1 MNPVFAAVD
10 LGATSGRVIAGEVI
24 GTGADARVELTEV
37 GRFSNDPVL
46 VPPTRGA
53 GPATLTWD
61 TPALWRG
68 ILTGL
73 REAVAKFGTLAGI
86 AIDSWAVDY
95 GLVDESG
102 RLLALPVCYRD
113 ARTAAVIPA
122 IFERVSAQQQYARNG
137 LQFQPFTTAFQ
148 LLADPLVQQGTHARA
163 LLLPDLIGAWLTG
176 VERAEVTN
184 ASTTG
189 LFDAAKRTWSQ
200 ELLDAFGLSADLLP
214 ELIQPGT
221 LLGQLRPA
229 IAEQIGASGAIPVWA
244 TGSHDT
250 ASAVVAVPL
259 STPNAAYIS
268 CGTWSLVGLELPE
281 PVLSEDARAANVTN
295 EAGVDGTVRYL
306 KNVMGLWVLSET
318 LRWWQAQGQE
328 ISLQDALAEARSV
341 PFLNAVVDIDS
352 PELLPPGDM
361 PGRIAEL
368 ARAIG
373 QPVPETVGE
382 VVRCIL
388 DSLALAYR
396 RSIRQIGEL
405 AGRPVDA
412 VHVVGGGIL
421 NAELMQLT
429 ADATGCAVIAGP
441 AEGAAL
447 GNILVQARAAGVLAG
462 ALSDLRQIVT
472 NSTQLA
478 HYAPGVHTDPENWS
492 IAERAAYGTS
502 TQQETP

>member
-229 IAEQIGASGAIPVWA
+229 S
-244 TGSHDT
+244 
-250 ASAVVAVPL
+250 
-259 STPNAAYIS
+259 
-268 CGTWSLVGLELPE
+268 
-281 PVLSEDARAANVTN
+281 
-295 EAGVDGTVRYL
+295 
-306 KNVMGLWVLSET
+306 T
-318 LRWWQAQGQE
+318 LR
-328 ISLQDALAEARSV
+328 
-341 PFLNAVVDIDS
+341 
-352 PELLPPGDM
+352 
-361 PGRIAEL
+361 
-368 ARAIG
+368 
-373 QPVPETVGE
+373 
-382 VVRCIL
+382 
-388 DSLALAYR
+388 
-396 RSIRQIGEL
+396 
-405 AGRPVDA
+405 
-412 VHVVGGGIL
+412 
-421 NAELMQLT
+421 
-429 ADATGCAVIAGP
+429 
-441 AEGAAL
+441 
-447 GNILVQARAAGVLAG
+447 
-462 ALSDLRQIVT
+462 
-472 NSTQLA
+472 
-478 HYAPGVHTDPENWS
+478 
-492 IAERAAYGTS
+492 
-502 TQQETP
+502 